1 MDVDQLLD
9 AGADVFAVVC
19 NYREDTKTVRKGAR
33 AYLVWTTG
41 GHDYVD
47 QQVRVRSRG
56 GRWIT
61 KWERA
66 KRLTNF
72 RAVTLPKGDPLR
84 DSPHVE
90 LYPNRA
96 AADARAAEMQ
106 LVSRREATH
115 QGSGS
120 RCATEQLHQP
130 CDPSGRRPIDVAGRP
145 IE

>member
-1 MDVDQLLD
+1 MGMDVDQLLA
-9 AGADVFAVVC
+9 AGADVFAVAC
-19 NYREDTKTVRKGAR
+19 NYRQSTNVAAIGAR
-33 AYLVWTTG
+33 AYLLWTTG

-47 QQVRVRSRG
+47 QRVRVRSRG
-56 GRWIT
+56 RRWIV

-66 KRLTNF
+66 KHLTNF

-84 DSPHVE
+84 SSRDIE

-115 QGSGS
+115 QDSGS

-130 CDPSGRRPIDVAGRP
+130 CDPSGRRPIDVTRR
-145 IE
+145 